1 MTTARIYRPGVD
13 TARHKQLY
21 ILFEEYHKNFE
32 KLQKHPSGRYAAR
45 ARKALIQ
52 LKKAAHARGLELLE
66 LYAPSMN
73 EGRQPINGNQH
84 TDNIIINQQNG
95 R

>member
-1 MTTARIYRPGVD
+1 M
-13 TARHKQLY
+13 
-21 ILFEEYHKNFE
+21 E
-32 KLQKHPSGRYAAR
+32 KPSGRYAAR

-52 LKKAAHARGLELLE
+52 LKKVAHARGIELLE

-73 EGRQPINGNQH
+73 EGKEPINGNQH

>member
-1 MTTARIYRPGVD
+1 MTTARIYRPGVE

-21 ILFEEYHKNFE
+21 ILFEEYHKE
-32 KLQKHPSGRYAAR
+32 HTKLMKRPSGRFAAK
-45 ARKALIQ
+45 ARKALIK

-73 EGRQPINGNQH
+73 EGRETINGNKQ
-84 TDNIIINQQNG
+84 
-95 R
+95 

>member
-21 ILFEEYHKNFE
+21 ILFEEYHKNFNKLME
-32 KLQKHPSGRYAAR
+32 KPSGRYAAR

-52 LKKAAHARGLELLE
+52 LKKAAHARGIELLE

-73 EGRQPINGNQH
+73 EGKEPINGNQH
-84 TDNIIINQQNG
+84 TSKITINQQNG